1 MKIAGVDEA
10 GKGPVIGP
18 MIVAGVVVQDD
29 VLPIL
34 ERMGVR
40 DSKAISPKK
49 REFLASKIREVGICY
64 TLEVSPSDID
74 ALRKRITM
82 NEIVVESY
90 VKVLKQL
97 KPDKAFLDAA
107 DVDANRFAKNVQ
119 ERYGKNIKIISEHN
133 ADVRYPLVSA
143 ASIIA
148 KVKRD
153 ETVKE
158 LERLLEKNIGSGYP
172 SDVRTMCFLD
182 DWIQEHRS
190 LPSFVR
196 HSWKTAKNA
205 LKRYEQSRMF

>member
-18 MIVAGVVVQDD
+18 MIVAGVMVEEDM
-29 VLPIL
+29 LPML

-64 TLEVSPSDID
+64 TFEVSSSEID

-82 NEIVVESY
+82 NEIIVESY

-107 DVDANRFAKNVQ
+107 DVKADRFAKNVQ
-119 ERYGKNIKIISEHN
+119 DGYDKSIKIVSEHN
-133 ADVRYPLVSA
+133 ADVKYPIVSA

-148 KVKRD
+148 KVRRD
-153 ETVKE
+153 ETVRE
-158 LERLLEKNIGSGYP
+158 LELLLEKNIGSGYP
-172 SDVRTMCFLD
+172 SDIRTRCFLD
-182 DWIQEHRS
+182 DWIQEHHS

-196 HSWKTAKNA
+196 HSWKTAENA
-205 LKRYEQSRMF
+205 LKRHEQSRIF

>member
-1 MKIAGVDEA
+1 MKVVGVDEA

-18 MIVAGVVVQDD
+18 MVVAGVMVQEDM
-29 VLPIL
+29 LPML

-49 REFLASKIREVGICY
+49 RDFLASKIREVGICY
-64 TLEVSPSDID
+64 TLEVSSSEID

-107 DVDANRFAKNVQ
+107 DVDADRFAKNVQ
-119 ERYGKNIKIISEHN
+119 DRYDKSIKIVSEHN
-133 ADVRYPLVSA
+133 ADVKYPIVSA

-148 KVKRD
+148 KVRRD
-153 ETVKE
+153 ETVQE
-158 LERLLEKNIGSGYP
+158 LERLLEKKIGSGYP
-172 SDVRTMCFLD
+172 SDIRTRYFLD
-182 DWIQEHRS
+182 DWIKEHHS

-205 LKRYEQSRMF
+205 LKRYDQSRMF

>member
-18 MIVAGVVVQDD
+18 MIVAGVMVQEDA
-29 VLPIL
+29 LPML
-34 ERMGVR
+34 ERIGVR

-49 REFLASKIREVGICY
+49 REFLANKIREVGICY
-64 TLEVSPSDID
+64 TLEVPPKEID

-82 NEIVVESY
+82 NEILVESY
-90 VKVLKQL
+90 AKVLKQL

-107 DVDANRFAKNVQ
+107 DVKADRFAKKVQ
-119 ERYGKNIKIISEHN
+119 DRYNKSIKIVSEHN
-133 ADVRYPLVSA
+133 ADVKYPIVSA

-148 KVKRD
+148 KVRRD
-153 ETVKE
+153 ETIQE

-172 SDVRTMCFLD
+172 SDIRTRCFLD
-182 DWIQEHRS
+182 AWIKEHHS

-205 LKRYEQSRMF
+205 LKRCEQSRMF

>member
-18 MIVAGVVVQDD
+18 MIVAGVMVQEDM
-29 VLPIL
+29 LPML
-34 ERMGVR
+34 EEIGVR
-40 DSKAISPKK
+40 DSKAISSKK
-49 REFLASKIREVGICY
+49 REFLASKIKEVGICY
-64 TLEVSPSDID
+64 TFEVSSSEID

-107 DVDANRFAKNVQ
+107 DVKADRFAKNVQ
-119 ERYGKNIKIISEHN
+119 DRYDKSIKIVSEHN
-133 ADVRYPLVSA
+133 ADVKYPIVSA

-148 KVKRD
+148 KVRRD
-153 ETVKE
+153 ETVQE

-172 SDVRTMCFLD
+172 SDIRTRCFLD
-182 DWIQEHRS
+182 DWIKEHHS

-205 LKRYEQSRMF
+205 LKRHEQSRMF